1 MRAAVL
7 CFLSIPVALA
17 LATFTVKDNCDR
29 TCGNMSVPFPSGLDE
44 SCAWN
49 SYLVLSRNHTSRDL
63 SLGDNIP
70 VLDISVKNGTMTIG
84 QYRAFD
90 CYDENG
96 HLLDDSVLTLRSHL
110 VKTGNIH
117 SHFSDTQNKLTVFGC
132 DTSAVILDATRTS
145 ESGCFSYCREDIN
158 FIAESYCSGYR
169 CCETSIPRSL
179 RSLHIFMSGST
190 NYTSVQDFSSYF
202 LSQMICS
209 LKNNQNVV
217 LDWVVERELTCKA
230 AQSNRPSYAC
240 GANSFCSDFRRGQG
254 YRCFCDAGCTGIP
267 YASPLSPGCQ
277 GITLIKDPRRY
288 PLHGNCKNTPRNYT
302 CDCPFGMTGDGK
314 VGCQISSLATTA
326 AEPKRDVRQNGGEI
340 LKHQRVK
347 IFTEAQ
353 SAKATNHYDTSNKLG
368 EGGFASI
375 YKGRIDGDVLFAI
388 KKPKDVLVNK
398 SKDMN
403 KDLSLST
410 HDEFLHEISII
421 SQVNHKNLVKLLGIC
436 LETNVP
442 LLVYEFIPNGTLY
455 HHIHDKRSTV
465 LRSWKNCLRIASEAT
480 LALEYLHSLADSPVI
495 HSDVKFLNI
504 LLDKKHSAKVSDF
517 GASADRVQG
526 TIGYLDPKYLTI
538 GELTT
543 KSDVYKKYGE
553 KINTVQFFISPT
565 ENQTLIHM
573 TKFEASNEGEL
584 QEIEAVGSLGR
595 RCLNFNG
602 VERSTMKE
610 VAEQLARI
618 NKNLWANQ
626 QDDEETRI
634 VLDETG
640 CDSLRTSISEMNKLN
655 RLLFYY
661 LTSKQPLLVPV
672 SDSCFLT

>member
-1 MRAAVL
+1 M
-7 CFLSIPVALA
+7 ALA
-17 LATFTVKDNCDR
+17 LATFTVKDISDR

-44 SCAWN
+44 SCSWN

-63 SLGDNIP
+63 SLGDDIL
-70 VLDISVKNGTMTIG
+70 VLDISVENGTMTIG

-90 CYDENG
+90 CYDESG
-96 HLLDDSVLTLRSHL
+96 RLLDDSVLTLRSHW

-117 SHFSDTQNKLTVFGC
+117 SHFSDTQNK
-132 DTSAVILDATRTS
+132 TSG
-145 ESGCFSYCREDIN
+145 SGCFSYCREDIN

-179 RSLHIFMSGST
+179 GSLYIFMSSST
-190 NYTSVQDFSSYF
+190 NYTSVQDFSSCGSAF
-202 LSQMICS
+202 LVGQD
-209 LKNNQNVV
+209 LFNVSDYRLPIPDDMLV
-217 LDWVVERELTCKA
+217 KKYSKRCPGLDIDEC
-230 AQSNRPSYAC
+230 
-240 GANSFCSDFRRGQG
+240 
-254 YRCFCDAGCTGIP
+254 
-267 YASPLSPGCQ
+267 
-277 GITLIKDPRRY
+277 KDPRRY

-326 AEPKRDVRQNGGEI
+326 AVIVSITLSVVVSGPVFFICKRRAKERYVRKNGGEI

-375 YKGRIDGDVLFAI
+375 YKGRIDSDVLFAV

-455 HHIHDKRSTV
+455 HHIHDKRSIV

-495 HSDVKFLNI
+495 HSDVKSLNT
-504 LLDKKHSAKVSDF
+504 F
-517 GASADRVQG
+517 R
-526 TIGYLDPKYLTI
+526 
-538 GELTT
+538 
-543 KSDVYKKYGE
+543 
-553 KINTVQFFISPT
+553 
-565 ENQTLIHM
+565 
-573 TKFEASNEGEL
+573 
-584 QEIEAVGSLGR
+584 
-595 RCLNFNG
+595 
-602 VERSTMKE
+602 
-610 VAEQLARI
+610 
-618 NKNLWANQ
+618 
-626 QDDEETRI
+626 
-634 VLDETG
+634 
-640 CDSLRTSISEMNKLN
+640 
-655 RLLFYY
+655 
-661 LTSKQPLLVPV
+661 
-672 SDSCFLT
+672 

>member
-7 CFLSIPVALA
+7 CCLSIRVALA

-70 VLDISVKNGTMTIG
+70 VLDISVENGTMTIG
-84 QYRAFD
+84 QHRAFD
-90 CYDENG
+90 CYDDNG

-145 ESGCFSYCREDIN
+145 GSGCFSYCREDIN

-190 NYTSVQDFSSYF
+190 NYTSVQDFSS
-202 LSQMICS
+202 
-209 LKNNQNVV
+209 
-217 LDWVVERELTCKA
+217 
-230 AQSNRPSYAC
+230 C
-240 GANSFCSDFRRGQG
+240 GRGQG

-277 GITLIKDPRRY
+277 VIVSITLSVVVSGLVFFICKRRAKERY
-288 PLHGNCKNTPRNYT
+288 
-302 CDCPFGMTGDGK
+302 
-314 VGCQISSLATTA
+314 VG
-326 AEPKRDVRQNGGEI
+326 QNGGEI

-353 SAKATNHYDTSNKLG
+353 LAKATNHYNTSNKLD

-375 YKGRIDGDVLFAI
+375 YKGRIDGDVLFAV
-388 KKPKDVLVNK
+388 KKPRDVLANK

-421 SQVNHKNLVKLLGIC
+421 SQFSSMEGERIDIVGVVHLRELLGGSGK
-436 LETNVP
+436 LMPRPE
-442 LLVYEFIPNGTLY
+442 
-455 HHIHDKRSTV
+455 H
-465 LRSWKNCLRIASEAT
+465 
-480 LALEYLHSLADSPVI
+480 LH
-495 HSDVKFLNI
+495 
-504 LLDKKHSAKVSDF
+504 
-517 GASADRVQG
+517 R
-526 TIGYLDPKYLTI
+526 
-538 GELTT
+538 
-543 KSDVYKKYGE
+543 
-553 KINTVQFFISPT
+553 
-565 ENQTLIHM
+565 
-573 TKFEASNEGEL
+573 KFEM
-584 QEIEAVGSLGR
+584 GSPQLSSG
-595 RCLNFNG
+595 G
-602 VERSTMKE
+602 
-610 VAEQLARI
+610 AE
-618 NKNLWANQ
+618 
-626 QDDEETRI
+626 
-634 VLDETG
+634 DETP
-640 CDSLRTSISEMNKLN
+640 
-655 RLLFYY
+655 
-661 LTSKQPLLVPV
+661 PLPGPPDTIAV
-672 SDSCFLT
+672 TIE